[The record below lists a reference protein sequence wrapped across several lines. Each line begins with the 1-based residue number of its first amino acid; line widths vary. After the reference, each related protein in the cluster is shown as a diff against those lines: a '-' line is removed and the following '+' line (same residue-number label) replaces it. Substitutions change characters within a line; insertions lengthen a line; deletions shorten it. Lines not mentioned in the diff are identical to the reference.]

1 MVWKGRCLARVS
13 CSFPGSNGMSWLLVS
28 DVALL
33 AVIGGLVVVVLVLA
47 RQIGVLH
54 ERTAPAGALLRR
66 AAQVERINLAEL
78 EVENLAGDVF
88 NLARVAGG
96 KGLALLFVGP
106 DCPVC
111 RSLLGHYEPVF
122 ADLGLVP
129 CWVGNAQPKSEQ
141 VAYAD
146 RHGLDSARYL
156 ITAQLGINLQVMQT
170 PTLVIVDA
178 DGNVGVREKLRGP
191 RQLANIAA
199 RLHNTE
205 SHRGT
210 THEMA

>member
-1 MVWKGRCLARVS
+1 
-13 CSFPGSNGMSWLLVS
+13 MSWLLVAN
-28 DVALL
+28 VALL
-33 AVIGGLVVVVLVLA
+33 AAVAGLGVIVFVLA

-66 AAQVERINLAEL
+66 AAQVERIDLAEL
-78 EVENLAGDVF
+78 EVESLAGDVR

-122 ADLGLVP
+122 AELGFVP

-156 ITAQLGINLQVMQT
+156 VTPQLGINLQVMQT

-178 DGNVGVREKLRGP
+178 DGRVGVREKLRGP

-199 RLHNTE
+199 RLQNTE
-205 SHRGT
+205 SYRGA